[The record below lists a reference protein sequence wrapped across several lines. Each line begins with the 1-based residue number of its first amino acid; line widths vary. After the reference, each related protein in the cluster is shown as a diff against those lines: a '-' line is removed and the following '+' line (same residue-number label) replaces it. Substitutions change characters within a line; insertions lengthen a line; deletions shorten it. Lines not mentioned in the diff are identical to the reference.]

1 MKTDESIT
9 NYMQNWKL
17 KPSKSN
23 FIIVN
28 TFILCQQ
35 ECLFDI
41 GNCKSGL
48 IAYNLTAIL
57 HENGSAYYNFA
68 ANMHEDRKIQAEEVP
83 YVEPN
88 VNVHE
93 RQKHR

>member
-1 MKTDESIT
+1 
-9 NYMQNWKL
+9 
-17 KPSKSN
+17 
-23 FIIVN
+23 
-28 TFILCQQ
+28 
-35 ECLFDI
+35 
-41 GNCKSGL
+41 
-48 IAYNLTAIL
+48 L

-93 RQKHR
+93 R

>member
-1 MKTDESIT
+1 MCQFGFKKKKLTW
-9 NYMQNWKL
+9 NW
-17 KPSKSN
+17 SFQTENASSY
-23 FIIVN
+23 
-28 TFILCQQ
+28 

-88 VNVHE
+88 VYVHE
-93 RQKHR
+93 R